1 MKRVKEKLK
10 SRRGASILLALL
22 FLLVC
27 VLVAMSVLMAA
38 ASNAGKIRS
47 NREEQQKYFTLTSAL
62 NLIVDELEAAEYQG
76 NYTVTVTEIPAEMD
90 ETQTPPVLIRPAY
103 NEYAGEQQKGSFTCG
118 LNGPVLPLANDLDAL
133 FYARHEPPTLSGS
146 DVWMGFERRDDA
158 DSLVLG
164 PYTLELAVDSPP
176 EDGEGLKQAVE
187 ITVTVSTSS
196 GDITL
201 EAKLPGE
208 EYLSMKASLNAA
220 IEPGAFHLEVDGSA
234 TGKVTWKLDRITKGE
249 T

>member
-47 NREEQQKYFTLTSAL
+47 NREEQQKYFTLSSAL
-62 NLIVDELEAAEYQG
+62 NLIVDELEAAEYRG
-76 NYTVTVTEIPAEMD
+76 NYTISVTEIEAEMNAD
-90 ETQTPPVLIRPAY
+90 GTMIRPGY

-118 LNGPVLPLANDLDAL
+118 LNDPVLPLANDLDAL

-201 EAKLPGE
+201 EARLLDE
-208 EYLSMKASLNAA
+208 EYLSMKASLNAV
-220 IEPGAFHLEVDGSA
+220 IEPGAFHLEVDGST